1 VTRGARESVGTS
13 AVAIRSRG
21 LWILTTALL
30 GAACRHPASPA
41 TLPHFES
48 RNLFTCCN
56 LHYETENVSDANYWA
71 GEELPAGTPVHVDK
85 VTADSVTFTG
95 GGATLTLTHEYGT
108 AQESLQ
114 QYIDKVLVPTDPRAR
129 IAAYPAAVRRAIHS
143 ARVERGM
150 TREQVIAALGYPPT
164 HHTPSVQDKEWTYWY
179 NHWASYEVVFDDAG
193 KVADVIGRPAPTA
206 QLPIK

>member
-1 VTRGARESVGTS
+1 
-13 AVAIRSRG
+13 VAIHSRG

-30 GAACRHPASPA
+30 GAACRHPASPV

-56 LHYETENVSDANYWA
+56 LHYESENINDANYWV
-71 GEELPAGTPVHVDK
+71 GEELPAGTPVRVDK
-85 VTADSVTFTG
+85 VSADSATFTAG
-95 GGATLTLTHEYGT
+95 GTTLTLTHEYGT
-108 AQESLQ
+108 AEESLQ
-114 QYIDKVLVPTDPRAR
+114 QYLDKVLVRTDPRGR
-129 IAAYPAAVRRAIHS
+129 IAAYPAAVRRAIDS

-164 HHTPSVQDKEWTYWY
+164 HHTPSLQDKEWTYWY
-179 NHWASYEVVFDDAG
+179 SRWATYKVVFDDAG
-193 KVADVIGRPAPTA
+193 KVADVIGKPAPTA